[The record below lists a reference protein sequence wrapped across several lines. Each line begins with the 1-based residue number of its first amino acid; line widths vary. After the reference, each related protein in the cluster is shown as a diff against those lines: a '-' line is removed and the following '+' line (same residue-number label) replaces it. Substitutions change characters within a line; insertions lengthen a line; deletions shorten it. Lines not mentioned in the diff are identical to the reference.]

1 MNVKFYNIIS
11 SVTIRLWKEYK
22 NSFINNFI
30 LTIIKG
36 RKISNPWLNFFKFCY
51 SLLLTL
57 RASFPDNLIT
67 AKPEIPG
74 AVASANIDIK
84 K

>member
-1 MNVKFYNIIS
+1 MNMKFYDIITS
-11 SVTIRLWKEYK
+11 ITIWFWKEYK

-30 LTIIKG
+30 FTIIKDE
-36 RKISNPWLNFFKFCY
+36 KLAILALIFLNFVIVFAI
-51 SLLLTL
+51 L
-57 RASFPDNLIT
+57 RASFPETLIT